1 MEPFPMTYG
10 FTELGNPQAAN
21 QPMSP
26 QPDMESSTSA
36 PYPEPFFPEN
46 MEDEDLDG
54 GGMPLWIRWL
64 IFFTVSIGI
73 IFAVFFIFFR
83 TEEKPILLNPNIIGE
98 EGGEVSLP
106 DGAKIIIPE
115 GALDREVKFSIEK
128 IEKKNAVTDLYHFM
142 PDALEFQKPVT
153 LLIPY
158 REEKLA
164 FHEDVNDIILSVGAS
179 PDKMQRIPTTRIE
192 SEKKL
197 IGTEVEG
204 L

>member
-1 MEPFPMTYG
+1 MPYG
-10 FTELGNPQAAN
+10 FTELAGSYAAPQGA
-21 QPMSP
+21 QQTPGY
-26 QPDMESSTSA
+26 QPDMEAPQPA

-54 GGMPLWIRWL
+54 DGMPLWLRWV
-64 IFFTVSIGI
+64 IFFVVAAGI
-73 IFAVFFIFFR
+73 LFAAFFVFFK
-83 TEEKPILLNPNIIGE
+83 TEEKLSTNVIGK

-106 DGAKIIIPE
+106 DGAKIIIPK
-115 GALDREVKFSIEK
+115 GALESEVTFSIEK
-128 IEKKNAVTDLYHFM
+128 IEKKNRVTDLYHFM

-164 FHEDVNDIILSVGAS
+164 LHEDVDDIILSVGSS

-197 IGTEVEG
+197 IGTEVER